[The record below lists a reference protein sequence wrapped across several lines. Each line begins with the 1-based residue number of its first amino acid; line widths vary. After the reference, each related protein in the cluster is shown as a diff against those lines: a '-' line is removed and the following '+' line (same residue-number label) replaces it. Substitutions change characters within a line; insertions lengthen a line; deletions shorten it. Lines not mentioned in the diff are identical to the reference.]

1 MGKTACQSVS
11 KTKCSS
17 GCSFNL
23 LPNKRNRTFSFLQG
37 SGCIMCETP
46 AGSRQWSLPGSSVT
60 NTHSCFLFLVEKKC
74 NISNSVE
81 KDCMSPLVLV
91 RRLLKYSYL
100 PTAGFSTT
108 AVLCTSERVHTQIKP
123 SDIRAHHN
131 KLKHIQARRHKWGEM
146 GTRTPPAPRR
156 SYQAGIFDTLS
167 CQDPSLQLESA
178 LALDLITLG
187 VNE

>member
-1 MGKTACQSVS
+1 MKPPQGYVNGHSQEAVSQTHTAA
-11 KTKCSS
+11 
-17 GCSFNL
+17 FFFWWN
-23 LPNKRNRTFSFLQG
+23 
-37 SGCIMCETP
+37 
-46 AGSRQWSLPGSSVT
+46 
-60 NTHSCFLFLVEKKC
+60 KKC

-146 GTRTPPAPRR
+146 GTRTPPIPAPRR
-156 SYQAGIFDTLS
+156 TYQAGIFDTLS